1 MTDPR
6 FADRPDLPAPHP
18 AAPRFSPQLY
28 GQSPWGTIL
37 EVEAVQ
43 PGVTF
48 VITGRHGGYH
58 LTPTVNEAIP
68 ATVRHADGWY
78 ERDVAAALCARF
90 VPFPDADPAYVA
102 LVLERY
108 YPDLKVG
115 APAEDTAPVED
126 TMPAVQ

>member
-1 MTDPR
+1 MTDPQWT
-6 FADRPDLPAPHP
+6 DRPTLDQNV
-18 AAPRFSPQLY
+18 PRFSPQLY

-48 VITGRHGGYH
+48 VVTGRHGGYH
-58 LTPTVNEAIP
+58 LTPAANEAIP
-68 ATVRHADGWY
+68 VSVRHEDGWY

-108 YPDLKVG
+108 YPDLDVN
-115 APAEDTAPVED
+115 PSAECTAPVEK
-126 TMPAVQ
+126 TTRAVQ